1 MFDWLFE
8 AHRHPAVYVFLA
20 ALAVLFVVM
29 GMRTKKKRW
38 LAAAAVPAALAGL
51 YYLLDVA
58 VETDS
63 EQIEHKIQQMAAG
76 FKAPAHLDAVFDD
89 ISDDFQG
96 PNDPA
101 LDKSALRDLVQRDIQ
116 SYGITEVKISDFHSG
131 EISPHEG
138 QRRRRLPGQDHP
150 VGPRRP
156 DAVPVH
162 CDATFDHDA
171 AHGWRM
177 RTLKVKGEYP
187 FEGVEWPQ

>member
-20 ALAVLFVVM
+20 ALAVLFVVVWT
-29 GMRTKKKRW
+29 RTKKKRW
-38 LAAAAVPAALAGL
+38 LAAAAVPAALAGV
-51 YYLLDVA
+51 YYLLNVA

-63 EQIEHKIQQMAAG
+63 EQIERKIQEMAAG
-76 FKAPAHLDAVFDD
+76 FKAPARLDAVFDD

-101 LDKSALRDLVQRDIQ
+101 LNKSALRDLVQRDIQ

-131 EISPHEG
+131 EIS
-138 QRRRRLPGQDHP
+138 RAKDSAAADFRAKIILSAPGA
-150 VGPRRP
+150 P

-162 CDATFDHDA
+162 CDAAFDHDA

-177 RTLKVKGEYP
+177 RS
-187 FEGVEWPQ
+187 